1 MKHKLLI
8 SFTLLFLLID
18 NIGVAQQVTQTEAI
32 NAAINTMKYE
42 TRSNLDINSIS
53 TVHEKIVN
61 NNTLLYE
68 VTFGDGYVVLLS
80 GNKSCIPVLGII
92 MLDEDVYPS
101 SLLEGYDNPEALD

>member
-42 TRSNLDINSIS
+42 TRSNSFSIS
-53 TVHEKIVN
+53 SGKRNKNEIRKIKIS
-61 NNTLLYE
+61 T
-68 VTFGDGYVVLLS
+68 
-80 GNKSCIPVLGII
+80 
-92 MLDEDVYPS
+92 
-101 SLLEGYDNPEALD
+101 